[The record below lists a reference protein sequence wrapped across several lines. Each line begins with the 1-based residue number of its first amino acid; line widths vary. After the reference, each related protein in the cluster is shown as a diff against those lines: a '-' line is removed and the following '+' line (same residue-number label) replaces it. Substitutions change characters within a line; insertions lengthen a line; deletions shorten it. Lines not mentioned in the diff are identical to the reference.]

1 MKINKL
7 WLVKLSIIIP
17 TYNEEGYL
25 QKLLESIK
33 SQSFTDY
40 EIIIADAQSTDN
52 TRQIAASYG
61 CKITEG
67 GLPGVGRNNGAKIAS
82 GECLLFLDADALL
95 TEDYLED
102 ALTEFN
108 EKDLDI
114 AITQIEP
121 LSDSKTDK
129 LLHDLANFFM
139 KSVESIR
146 PHGAG
151 CYGILTKRS
160 LHKAIGGFDE
170 SLDFGEDSD
179 YIYKIGKIGNFRVLR
194 KPKLLVSTRR
204 LEKEGIRDLGRKYTK
219 STLYDF
225 LGKKVTAEQLDYT
238 FGYSDNDEK
247 RIIYSVCGEGMGHA
261 IRSSVIID
269 HLLKKDNKV
278 IIFASDR
285 AFDYLSKK
293 FDNVYRIRGFNTVY
307 KENSAKYRDT
317 FIVGMRNL
325 PRDFIDNFRMLYNI
339 AKAFKPNI
347 IISDFE
353 VYSSFLSKIMRIP
366 LISLDNIH
374 VITQCEIEVPDEYLI
389 EKIAAKGVI
398 HSFIV
403 NPKEYLITTYF
414 YPPVK
419 QKNVSLFPPILRKE
433 ILNLRPYTGGNVLVY
448 QTSDSNR
455 EIIKHL
461 KNIDEK
467 FVIYGFDMEKTED
480 NLQFRKFSEERF
492 FKDFESARAVI
503 SNGGFTLISE
513 AIYLGKP
520 VLSIPVKKQFEQI
533 VNAFYLEKLGYGEFY
548 EEIDEEIINRFLSR
562 LDIYRKLINSY
573 KYEGNLKVFDALDK
587 CIKKYSKKYKTTP
600 DSRDYL
606 QINELLMDQN

>member
-1 MKINKL
+1 
-7 WLVKLSIIIP
+7 VKLSIIIP
-17 TYNEEGYL
+17 TYNEEKYL

-40 EIIIADAQSTDN
+40 EIIVADAESTDN
-52 TRQIAASYG
+52 TRKIAESFG
-61 CKITEG
+61 CKIIDG
-67 GLPGVGRNNGAKIAS
+67 GLPGTGRNNGAKIAS
-82 GECLLFLDADALL
+82 GEYLLFLDADAVL
-95 TEDYLED
+95 TEDYLES
-102 ALTEFN
+102 AITEFD
-108 EKDLDI
+108 EKNLDI

-121 LSDSKTDK
+121 ISNSKTDK
-129 LLHDLANFFM
+129 ILHDLANFFM

-151 CYGILTKRS
+151 CYGILTKKS
-160 LHKAIGGFDE
+160 FHETVGGFDE

-179 YIYKIGKIGNFRVLR
+179 YIYRIGKMGNFRVLR

-204 LEKEGIRDLGRKYTK
+204 LEKEGIKDLGRKYTK

-225 LGKKVTAEQLDYT
+225 LGKKITAEQLNYT
-238 FGYSDNDEK
+238 FGYSETEEK

-269 HLLKKDNKV
+269 HLLNKGNKV

-293 FDNVYRIRGFNTVY
+293 FDNVYRIHGFNTVY
-307 KENSAKYRDT
+307 KENSAKYIDT
-317 FIVGMRNL
+317 FLVGMKNL
-325 PRDFIDNFRMLYNI
+325 PRDFTDNFRMLYNI

-353 VYSSFLSKIMRIP
+353 AYSSLLSKFMRIP

-374 VITQCEIEVPDEYLI
+374 IITQCEIEVPEEYLI

-398 HSFIV
+398 RSFIV
-403 NPKEYLITTYF
+403 KPKEYLITTYF

-419 QKNVSLFPPILRKE
+419 QKNVSLFPPVLRDD
-433 ILNLRPYTGGNVLVY
+433 ILNLKPYNGNNVLVY
-448 QTSDSNR
+448 QTSDSNH
-455 EIIKHL
+455 EIIEYL
-461 KNIDEK
+461 KNIDEN
-467 FVIYGFDMEKTED
+467 FIIYGFDMEKTED
-480 NLQFRKFSEERF
+480 NLQFKKFSEEGF
-492 FKDFESARAVI
+492 FKDFESAKAVI

-533 VNAFYLEKLGYGEFY
+533 VNALYLEKLGYGEFH
-548 EEIDEEIINRFLSR
+548 EEIDGKTIKRFLSQ
-562 LDIYRKLINSY
+562 LNIYRESLNSY
-573 KYEGNLKVFDALDK
+573 EYEGNQKIFEALDK
-587 CIKKYSKKYKTTP
+587 HIEKYSKRYKIAP
-600 DSRDYL
+600 DSSDYL
-606 QINELLMDQN
+606 QINEILMDQN